1 MTNFKFLKNIDTNA
15 YEIIAE
21 AEKLYRDEYFEQSI
35 TQTRRFGEIICKNV
49 LGDSLTSEKTF
60 DDMLATLKDKVSV
73 ITQEKEFVD
82 DLYFLKKEGNASV
95 HSSKIKKDGMIAL
108 ECLKRAFEISIS
120 YAVYFKKANSN
131 ILKLEYDTELL
142 VTGKKSKNSLTEKY
156 LEAKNKTKSIK
167 TKKKKVSKRQNKVP
181 DKKFSLFPLF
191 LTLSAII
198 SFSLII
204 VLLILNTI

>member
-142 VTGKKSKNSLTEKY
+142 VTGQKSKNSLTEKY